1 MLNQTALVAVAVVQC
16 DQIGRFIALWVL
28 FKACGN
34 NYLAQITHI
43 LGNFWKGVTFF
54 KFLEKSFLG
63 NFYRHLAT
71 FFWSRWLGDLPTYLP
86 VKC

>member
-43 LGNFWKGVTFF
+43 LGNFCKGHKIFHFF
-54 KFLEKSFLG
+54 LVKSCLG
-63 NFYRHLAT
+63 NFYKHLAT
-71 FFWSRWLGDLPTYLP
+71 FYWSH
-86 VKC
+86 C